1 MITYSMKNN
10 SLVQEFMKANLEKF
24 QFMILSKTRCPEYNL
39 SIDSNVM
46 SDESESNN
54 FCWQFS
60 CCFMYRIYAIVMYVT
75 V

>member
-24 QFMILSKTRCPEYNL
+24 QFMILSKTRRPEYNL

-46 SDESESNN
+46 SDESESNE
-54 FCWQFS
+54 S
-60 CCFMYRIYAIVMYVT
+60 ARTKLLELAIDNNSFLF
-75 V
+75 

>member
-10 SLVQEFMKANLEKF
+10 SLVQGFMKANLEKF

-46 SDESESNN
+46 SDESESNE
-54 FCWQFS
+54 S
-60 CCFMYRIYAIVMYVT
+60 ARTKLLELAIDNNSFLF
-75 V
+75 